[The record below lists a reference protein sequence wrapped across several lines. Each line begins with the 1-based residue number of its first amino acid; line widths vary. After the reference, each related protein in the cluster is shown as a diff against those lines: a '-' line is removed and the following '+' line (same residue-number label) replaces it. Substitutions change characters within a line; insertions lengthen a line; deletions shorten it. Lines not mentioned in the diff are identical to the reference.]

1 MQSALRAN
9 FMQQVFGPGRADSQV
24 QFEQT
29 RPRVLALLASVEFV
43 HPHTLKQ
50 ERSPTYSHEVQIYP
64 VFQRRK
70 HTNLP
75 ILYSIIFLDV
85 FFLLI
90 YFCLS
95 LYSVLL
101 SHLHP
106 VKIPTVIVC
115 LIWNC
120 ALNLR
125 AEIQRLLSAK

>member
-1 MQSALRAN
+1 
-9 FMQQVFGPGRADSQV
+9 MQQVFGPGRADSQV

-29 RPRVLALLASVEFV
+29 RPRVLALLASAEFV

-85 FFLLI
+85 FFSVDLFLSVALFRSVI
-90 YFCLS
+90 TSASCKDSDSHCLP
-95 LYSVLL
+95 
-101 SHLHP
+101 HLELCSELACRNT
-106 VKIPTVIVC
+106 KIT
-115 LIWNC
+115 LG
-120 ALNLR
+120 
-125 AEIQRLLSAK
+125 